1 VAITR
6 AKKALYV
13 IGHLKTFKGNKDWK
27 MLIDHA
33 EKQKVVV
40 LVDRDMRCAQ
50 ECLNRELTVS
60 NSAKSVSVLE
70 KCTEVPQVPHRD
82 HLISPSSMISAGT
95 VSFKERHP
103 AVDRSAFSSPRKGAK
118 YVDPLPLSTK
128 PAKRSTLIKSPIGM
142 QKQFP
147 GSSTEQPVG
156 EALLDSPVTPS
167 KTKAIV
173 PAANKQNSFTDG
185 SSTSETIN
193 IVAKKLCGT
202 GISKNITQGLHSDH
216 RDMPIPE
223 VDNVSSYGMSS
234 HTSTKVK
241 GAPSKSRVAVANA
254 TKHLDAVGCN
264 GTWGGQ
270 RKRISHYTKRS
281 HSDNVTS
288 NSKRV
293 KHSSFS

>member
-1 VAITR
+1 MAITR

-27 MLIDHA
+27 MFINHA

-60 NSAKSVSVLE
+60 KSAKCVSVVE
-70 KCTEVPQVPHRD
+70 KSIELPPVPHRD
-82 HLISPSSMISAGT
+82 HLILPSSMIPAGT
-95 VSFKERHP
+95 VSFKEKNP
-103 AVDRSAFSSPRKGAK
+103 AVDRSAFSSPRKSAK
-118 YVDPLPLSTK
+118 YVPPLPLSTK
-128 PAKRSTLIKSPIGM
+128 PAKRSTLIKSSTGM
-142 QKQFP
+142 QKQLP
-147 GSSTEQPVG
+147 GSSTEQPAG

-167 KTKAIV
+167 KTIAMV
-173 PAANKQNSFTDG
+173 PAADKQKSFTDG
-185 SSTSETIN
+185 SSTFETIN
-193 IVAKKLCGT
+193 TVAKKLCGT

-216 RDMPIPE
+216 LDMPIPE
-223 VDNVSSYGMSS
+223 VDNVSSSS
-234 HTSTKVK
+234 HTSTKVE
-241 GAPSKSRVAVANA
+241 GAPSKSRVAAANA

-264 GTWGGQ
+264 VTWGGQ